1 MKNVDNPTRSTDYRY
16 MKKAIV
22 ILFLAMSLTGCN
34 VVAKKLGGSM
44 TVELEKDQK
53 LVNCCWKAGGSLW
66 VLTRQRREGEPLETY
81 KYQEKSTLG
90 LLEGTVTIVEK

>member
-1 MKNVDNPTRSTDYRY
+1 MKA
-16 MKKAIV
+16 KAIA
-22 ILFLAMSLTGCN
+22 ILLLGMSLTGCN

-53 LVNCCWKAGGSLW
+53 LVNCSWKANDSLW

-81 KYQEKSTLG
+81 KYQEKSTFG
-90 LLEGTVTIVEK
+90 VLEGIVTIVEK